1 MPKLLIHEGMYFSQ
15 LDERAFFGWLESI
28 PGVVRVV
35 GTPAGLE
42 VTLRSRRLSQAALRD
57 LLALHFRYGLP
68 MQSLAQFETSQ
79 NTSWF
84 RYPHAYWYSKVFP

>member
-1 MPKLLIHEGMYFSQ
+1 MPKLLIHEGTYFSQ
-15 LDERAFFGWLESI
+15 LDERAFFGWLEAI
-28 PGVVRVV
+28 PGVVKAV

-42 VTLRSRRLSQAALRD
+42 VALRSKRLSQDALRN

-84 RYPHAYWYSKVFP
+84 RCPTAYWYSKVFP